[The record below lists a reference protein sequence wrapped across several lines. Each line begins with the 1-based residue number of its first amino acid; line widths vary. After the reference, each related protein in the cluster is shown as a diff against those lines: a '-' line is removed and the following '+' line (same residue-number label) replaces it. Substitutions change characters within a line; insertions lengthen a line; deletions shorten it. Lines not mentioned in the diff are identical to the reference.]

1 MWWQGLPA
9 DQLLAGLEMNNECI
23 VVVFIGFSHEEVS
36 SIATFISGIVNR
48 FDYNVDII
56 SKTRFQTRSTY
67 TYIIIYREA
76 PTIDQ
81 PDYIVV
87 SGEEPVPVELESL
100 KKALKIK
107 LGCSNGENLVC
118 IEDKDPLYIASL
130 LLALMGVPLE
140 EVIYRVSGED
150 RKKVLKT
157 YTSTIYKTNIYAV
170 KRIDIGRKQ
179 HSLFR

>member
-9 DQLLAGLEMNNECI
+9 DQLLAGLKMNNECI

-48 FDYNVDII
+48 FDYKVDII

-67 TYIIIYREA
+67 VIIYREA

-87 SGEEPVPVELESL
+87 SGEEPVPAESL
-100 KKALKIK
+100 GKTLKIK

-140 EVIYRVSGED
+140 EVIYKVSGED

-170 KRIDIGRKQ
+170 KRIDIRE
-179 HSLFR
+179 